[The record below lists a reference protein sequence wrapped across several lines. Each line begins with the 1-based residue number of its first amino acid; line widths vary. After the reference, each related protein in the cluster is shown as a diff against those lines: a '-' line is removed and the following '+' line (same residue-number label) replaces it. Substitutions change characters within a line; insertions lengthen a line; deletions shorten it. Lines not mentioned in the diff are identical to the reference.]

1 MNTLCIISLFFAA
14 VIGLPLKHIDTAF
27 ITQEGATDDLLAMIE
42 TLRQDNAEALTQATD
57 AAVAALD
64 DLNSANNALDAATFA
79 EDTALGKWTEGV
91 ASLKSKKSVAAGK
104 TAVERDARNTMDLAQ
119 DEATKAAE
127 ILASETVRLDEEKA
141 TLEEVVDLIT
151 TLAESAALQL
161 SDSNKRNL
169 LSIVDLSSL
178 ANADPSAVEEV
189 KQLLIDL
196 IAAGEDERTKA
207 TDARDSTAATLT
219 RATDA
224 HSITYSELAVALGE
238 VEFQEETNVELRT
251 ICDEAI
257 KVKNDA
263 VDAQE
268 NAAQVSSNADG
279 HQAEEEVRTADEE
292 STFKRVE
299 ALLSTLE

>member
-1 MNTLCIISLFFAA
+1 M
-14 VIGLPLKHIDTAF
+14 
-27 ITQEGATDDLLAMIE
+27 
-42 TLRQDNAEALTQATD
+42 
-57 AAVAALD
+57 
-64 DLNSANNALDAATFA
+64 
-79 EDTALGKWTEGV
+79 
-91 ASLKSKKSVAAGK
+91 
-104 TAVERDARNTMDLAQ
+104 
-119 DEATKAAE
+119 
-127 ILASETVRLDEEKA
+127 
-141 TLEEVVDLIT
+141 
-151 TLAESAALQL
+151 

-268 NAAQVSSNADG
+268 HAAQVSRNANT
-279 HQAEEEVRTADEE
+279 HQADEEARTDDEE